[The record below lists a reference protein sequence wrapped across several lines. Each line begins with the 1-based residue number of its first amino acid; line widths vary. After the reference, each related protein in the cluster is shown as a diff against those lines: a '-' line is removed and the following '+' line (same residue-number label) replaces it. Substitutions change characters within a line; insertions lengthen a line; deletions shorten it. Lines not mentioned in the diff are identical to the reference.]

1 MLQDLA
7 FGHLDNHYEDH
18 APKKGDIVPVCRA
31 TESWWQGTGWML

>member
-18 APKKGDIVPVCRA
+18 APKKGDIVLCM
-31 TESWWQGTGWML
+31 QGN